1 MCHKLLQVYACG
13 HNRTI
18 CTTPCPHAI
27 AKGRC
32 IPSDRGNAPDLS
44 RSSSVVSSMASSSP
58 VLPARRTDVQDLP
71 SQRNREP
78 QAHPSP
84 LRAAVLGSQAQQQQQ
99 QGGGN
104 APAFRFMAPGTGPEA
119 PGAGSGYTQSHSTS
133 PVSMSPASPSP
144 SQPSPTFSTTG
155 TLIDAPIST
164 YTPSSSTFFTPANPE
179 VDDRSVARQ
188 HCVSFLSLHDPMAN
202 ISTVP

>member
-13 HNRTI
+13 QNKAI

-27 AKGRC
+27 ATGRR
-32 IPSDRGNAPDLS
+32 IPGDRGNAPGVL

-71 SQRNREP
+71 SQRICES
-78 QAHPSP
+78 QTHPSP

-119 PGAGSGYTQSHSTS
+119 TGAGLGYTQSHSTS

-144 SQPSPTFSTTG
+144 SQPSPTFSTG

-164 YTPSSSTFFTPANPE
+164 YTPSSSTFFTPADPE
-179 VDDRSVARQ
+179 VDDRPVARQ

-202 ISTVP
+202 ISIVP